1 MVRSAWF
8 RYFVVLGVILT
19 GRVESQGLPLAPPG
33 KAGFSVAGMARLDS
47 AMLAYVAGGKLPGLV
62 VAVAKGGR
70 LAHWKAFGLRS
81 VETKAPM
88 EPNDLFRIYS
98 MTKPITSAAAM
109 ILVDEGKVGLD
120 DPVARYLPEFGEVK
134 VWTRDGL
141 VPPRRP
147 MTVRDLLR
155 HTSGLT
161 YGLFGETPV
170 DSLVRKMGE
179 STSLA
184 DQTAQLARLPLVGQ
198 PGEVWNYSL
207 STDVVGRLVEVVS
220 GLPLDRFFEERIFM
234 PLKMKDSFF
243 QVPAD
248 KRGRF
253 TGHYARVANG
263 RFALAD
269 SPDSGNFTRAP
280 KVLSG
285 GGGLV
290 STASDYLRFAQMILN
305 GGELDGVRLLR
316 PGTVTEML
324 RNQLPG
330 EMVPAVGTLMKL
342 EGTGFGLGFN
352 VIVNGRDPLRGSN
365 GTASWAGIAN
375 TYFFIDPVTRVIG
388 LVMTQFSPFGAYGI
402 DTDFR
407 HLVYGALQ
415 PDKNER

>member
-1 MVRSAWF
+1 MARFTWF
-8 RYFVVLGVILT
+8 RSCAVLVVILA

-33 KAGFSVAGMARLDS
+33 TAGFSAAGLARLDS
-47 AMLAYVAGGKLPGLV
+47 AMQAYVTSGKLPGLV
-62 VAVAKGGR
+62 VAVAKAGR

-81 VETKAPM
+81 VEAKAPM

-109 ILVDEGKVGLD
+109 ILVDEGKIGLD
-120 DPVARYLPEFGEVK
+120 DPVARYLPEFGDVK

-141 VPPRRP
+141 VSPRRP

-161 YGLFGETPV
+161 YGLFAETPV
-170 DSLVRKMGE
+170 DSLYRKMGE
-179 STSLA
+179 SANLA
-184 DQTAQLARLPLVGQ
+184 DQTIKLARMPLVGQ
-198 PGEVWNYSL
+198 PGEVWTYSY
-207 STDVVGRLVEVVS
+207 STDVVGRIVEVVS
-220 GLPLDRFFEERIFM
+220 GQSLDRFFEERIFA
-234 PLKMKDSFF
+234 PLKMNDSFF
-243 QVPAD
+243 QVPAE

-253 TGHYARVANG
+253 TGHYARLANG
-263 RFALAD
+263 RFLLAD

-290 STASDYLRFAQMILN
+290 STAADYLRFAQMILN
-305 GGELDGVRLLR
+305 GGELDGVRLLQ

-330 EMVPAVGTLMKL
+330 EMVPVLGTLMKL

-352 VIVNGRDPLRGSN
+352 VIVNGRDPLRGRN

-375 TYFFIDPVTRVIG
+375 TYFFIDPATGVIG
-388 LVMTQFSPFGAYGI
+388 LVLTQFSPFGAYAI

-415 PDKNER
+415 PGMKR